1 MTRNQLLTAMAV
13 IEWGAGLA
21 LLLMPAM
28 AAQWMFGEAMPEL
41 PMMALRL
48 AGLVLFG
55 LGTMCWAGRTSRRAA
70 GAFRVMLGYN
80 LLAAVTLALVG
91 LAKGPVGSLLWPVVV
106 LHAGLAVLQ
115 VLDMRGIGTSDR

>member
-1 MTRNQLLTAMAV
+1 MTRSQLLTAMAV

-28 AAQWMFGEAMPEL
+28 AAQWMVGEAMPEL

-48 AGLVLFG
+48 SGLVLFG

-70 GAFRVMLGYN
+70 GPFGVMLGYN

-91 LAKGPVGSLLWPVVV
+91 LAKGPVGRLLWPAVV

-115 VLDMRGIGTSDR
+115 IRDMRGVGTSDR